1 MRPSRRPD
9 ARRRRRVLTAF
20 TVLASAALIVSA
32 LLLAT
37 GEPKVTLVTARPTHG
52 VPPSSTLAVPPGRVS
67 ASAATPI
74 EWILLFLAF
83 AAWLWWSWGRSRAP
97 GAAASS

>member
-1 MRPSRRPD
+1 M
-9 ARRRRRVLTAF
+9 
-20 TVLASAALIVSA
+20 LASAALIVSA

-37 GEPKVTLVTARPTHG
+37 GEPKVALVTARPTHA

-74 EWILLFLAF
+74 EWILLFLAVVALAF
-83 AAWLWWSWGRSRAP
+83 AAWLRWSWGRSRAP
-97 GAAASS
+97 GAAVSSSLPEL